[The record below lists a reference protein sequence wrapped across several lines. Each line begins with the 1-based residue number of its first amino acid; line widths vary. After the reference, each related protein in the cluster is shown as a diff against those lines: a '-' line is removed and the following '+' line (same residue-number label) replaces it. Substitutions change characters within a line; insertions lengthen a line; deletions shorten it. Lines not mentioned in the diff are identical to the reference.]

1 MTPFGR
7 ALLDYQQTGKD
18 AHFTLERD
26 DGFSAR
32 IPVAEFFDDT
42 RFSELEQRALD
53 LCHGQILDV
62 GAGAGRHALALQRQG
77 KNVCALDILPE
88 AVEVMKQ
95 RGVKEVLLG
104 DVMSMEERTF
114 DTLLM
119 LMNGLGIVGTPSEL
133 GRFLHHAGH
142 MLRPGG
148 CILCD
153 SIDVSQTTDPVHV
166 RYREKN
172 ISRNRVPGQQFYTAV
187 YGGETSALFP
197 WLHLDFATL
206 EANAV
211 KRGWS
216 AERIFA
222 EKDGHYLAKLTKQ
235 TD

>member
-7 ALLDYQQTGKD
+7 ALLDYQQTGQD

-32 IPVAEFFDDT
+32 VPVAEFFDDV

-53 LCHGQILDV
+53 LCRGHILDI

-77 KNVCALDILPE
+77 KEVCAIDILPE
-88 AVEVMKQ
+88 AVDVMKQ

-104 DVMSMEERTF
+104 DVMSMEDRTF

-119 LMNGLGIVGTPSEL
+119 LMNGLGMVGTPSEL

-142 MLRPGG
+142 MLRAGG
-148 CILCD
+148 SLLCD
-153 SIDVSQTTDPVHV
+153 SIDVAHTSDPVHV

-172 ISRNRVPGQQFYTAV
+172 IQRNRVPGQQFYTAI

-206 EANAV
+206 EANAN
-211 KRGWS
+211 KRGWK
-216 AERIFA
+216 AELAFSGQA
-222 EKDGHYLAKLTKQ
+222 GHYLAKLTKR
-235 TD
+235 